1 MYEEEQI
8 DESVGREFAKEIG
21 AIFRYTSA
29 KNSSGI
35 DELFK
40 AIGNKL
46 IDPNYQEGGK
56 VEEDIEHDRNRATTM
71 KLNKNKQSDKKEKG
85 GCC

>member
-1 MYEEEQI
+1 MYEEEKV
-8 DESVGREFAKEIG
+8 EEFVGREFAKEIG

-40 AIGNKL
+40 AIGQKL
-46 IDPNYQEGGK
+46 INPNHEEGGK
-56 VEEDIEHDRNRATTM
+56 EEEDVKKRRETFNL
-71 KLNKNKQSDKKEKG
+71 KDKKTERKKDG
-85 GCC
+85 NCAC